1 MLESSPTALAPVAD
15 YFKVLSEVSRLQ
27 VLCALKSG
35 AKNVTEIIEITQLK
49 QANVSKHLQILAQTG
64 IIKRQPQG
72 VSVFYEIAD
81 PIIFELCELVCQR
94 LALQLSE
101 KSQQLKQLENSALGL
116 KDGITAQRG

>member
-1 MLESSPTALAPVAD
+1 MLEPSPTTLTPIAE

-27 VLCALKSG
+27 VLCALKTSP
-35 AKNVTEIIEITQLK
+35 KNVTEIMEITKLK

-81 PIIFELCELVCQR
+81 PIIFDLCDLVCQSLAVR
-94 LALQLSE
+94 LEEQ
-101 KSQQLKQLENSALGL
+101 SQTLKQLEKSALAVGE
-116 KDGITAQRG
+116 GR